1 MRLDKISTLIA
12 SLMLTVTLSQ
22 ASVLTELHGTKGEA
36 GRDLTNLVR
45 KLDTIDYATVGK
57 NEHIEVHYFNKY
69 KEKNL
74 DLLNFYTVIDKAS
87 MRELLIKNPDFGAY
101 APFNLLGY
109 KKLNNAKDGDT
120 TWYGHLNTEV
130 MLDIIGENDKDSRD
144 KFTAMISKLDK
155 LVVDEMKPT
164 TSKKMEFTGEL
175 PAQPLLKMVKKFEG
189 VDDIEEYVEE
199 FVMAHDTLFG
209 KREFIIAGFIDL
221 KFEYG
226 DMDLDFDE
234 YDAYW
239 VSSLCHFQFSNSVF
253 NHDAPHAGV
262 FAPCS
267 VYFYI
272 PKGSNELHVGYATVE
287 NWITTTGIKDEA
299 QLKYMKKIADEVIDV
314 FKELGFEIEA
324 GTGGESANAVKTP
337 RDLSDEIAEL
347 KDIVS
352 HLSKEIEEL
361 KKKEPTKAKT
371 IEVESK
377 VEDKTL
383 KVKKVVQLPKKE
395 FTTAKMIIS
404 DKAPKNLTAYYA
416 SNPQS
421 IDSITTKLQANGFTI
436 LGKNEILK
444 GKVVITITNNEL
456 TKTNSF
462 VSTLNILVN
471 GIDEVRVQNPSY
483 FGAAYLQKNFKYGQF
498 KSTLISL
505 QSVLGDM
512 YEVSDINEFSELEDY
527 NFMFGM
533 PHLDDTIVLAEGDN
547 LLEKLT
553 GKNSEKYVA
562 YRLKLPNGAT
572 LIGHKM
578 RSRDNKFLNKVEAGK
593 NAQLLPY
600 QAMVKDGKAY
610 MLDPKFYLALS
621 LPLLT
626 MSDFMKIATTPDKV
640 EETLKKAYK

>member
-1 MRLDKISTLIA
+1 MKFDKILTLIA
-12 SLMLTVTLSQ
+12 SLMLTATLSQ

-36 GRDLTNLVR
+36 GKDLSNLVK
-45 KLDTIDYATVGK
+45 KLDTIDYSTVGK

-109 KKLNNAKDGDT
+109 KKLANAKDGDT
-120 TWYGHLNTEV
+120 TWYGHLDAEI
-130 MLDIIGENDKDSRD
+130 MLNIIGEKNQASRD
-144 KFTAMISKLDK
+144 KFTAMVSKLDK

-164 TSKKMEFTGEL
+164 VSKTLKFTGEL

-199 FVMAHDTLFG
+199 FIMAHDSLFG

-226 DMDLDFDE
+226 DMDLEFDE

-253 NHDAPHAGV
+253 NHDAPQAGV

-287 NWITTTGIKDEA
+287 NWITTTGITDKA
-299 QLKYMKKIADEVIDV
+299 QLKYMKKIADKVIDV

-324 GTGGESANAVKTP
+324 GTGGKSANALKTP

-347 KDIVS
+347 KDMVNQ
-352 HLSKEIEEL
+352 LSIELNEL
-361 KKKEPTKAKT
+361 KKKE
-371 IEVESK
+371 SK
-377 VEDKTL
+377 VKIKIEDVKEKT
-383 KVKKVVQLPKKE
+383 KIKTEKVVELPKKE
-395 FTTAKMIIS
+395 FSTAKMVIS

-416 SNPQS
+416 SNPQT
-421 IDSITTKLQANGFTI
+421 INSITTKLKANGFTI
-436 LGKNEILK
+436 LGENEILK
-444 GKVVITITNNEL
+444 GKTVITITNNEL

-462 VSTLNILVN
+462 VATINILVN
-471 GIDEVRVQNPSY
+471 GIDEIRVQNPSY

-498 KSTLISL
+498 KSTLTSL
-505 QSVLGDM
+505 QAVLGDM
-512 YEVSDINEFSELEDY
+512 YEVTDINEFSELADY

-533 PHLDDTIVLAEGDN
+533 PHLNDIIELAQGDDLLA
-547 LLEKLT
+547 KLT
-553 GKNSEKYVA
+553 GKNADKYVA
-562 YRLKLPNGAT
+562 YTLALPNGAT
-572 LIGHKM
+572 LVGHKM
-578 RSRDNKFLNKVEAGK
+578 RSRDNKFLNKVEAEK

-600 QAMVKDGKAY
+600 QAMIKDGKAY

-626 MSDFMKIATTPDKV
+626 MTDFMKIATTPDKI

>member
-371 IEVESK
+371 IEVKSK

-421 IDSITTKLQANGFTI
+421 INSITTKLQANGFTI

>member
-1 MRLDKISTLIA
+1 MKFDKILTLIA
-12 SLMLTVTLSQ
+12 SLMLTATLSQ

-36 GRDLTNLVR
+36 GKDLSNLVK
-45 KLDTIDYATVGK
+45 KLDTIDYSTVGK

-109 KKLNNAKDGDT
+109 KKLANAKDGDT
-120 TWYGHLNTEV
+120 TWYGHLDAEI
-130 MLDIIGENDKDSRD
+130 MLNIIGEKNQASRD
-144 KFTAMISKLDK
+144 KFTAMVSKLDK

-164 TSKKMEFTGEL
+164 VSKTLKFTGEL

-199 FVMAHDTLFG
+199 FIMAHDSLFG

-226 DMDLDFDE
+226 DMDLEFDE

-253 NHDAPHAGV
+253 NHDAPQAGV

-287 NWITTTGIKDEA
+287 NWITTTGITDKA
-299 QLKYMKKIADEVIDV
+299 QLKYMKKIADKVIDV

-324 GTGGESANAVKTP
+324 GTGGKSANALKTP

-347 KDIVS
+347 KDMVNQ
-352 HLSKEIEEL
+352 LSIELKEL
-361 KKKEPTKAKT
+361 KKKEP
-371 IEVESK
+371 
-377 VEDKTL
+377 
-383 KVKKVVQLPKKE
+383 KVKIKIEDVKEKSKIKTEKVVELPKKE
-395 FTTAKMIIS
+395 FSTAKMVIS

-416 SNPQS
+416 SNPQT
-421 IDSITTKLQANGFTI
+421 INSITTKLKANGFTI
-436 LGKNEILK
+436 LGENEILK
-444 GKVVITITNNEL
+444 GKTVITITNNEL

-462 VSTLNILVN
+462 VATINILVN
-471 GIDEVRVQNPSY
+471 GIDEIRVQNPSY

-498 KSTLISL
+498 KSTLTSL
-505 QSVLGDM
+505 QAVLGDM
-512 YEVSDINEFSELEDY
+512 YEVTDINEFSELADY

-533 PHLDDTIVLAEGDN
+533 PHLNDIIELAQGDDLLA
-547 LLEKLT
+547 KLT
-553 GKNSEKYVA
+553 GKNADKYVA
-562 YRLKLPNGAT
+562 YTLALPNGAT
-572 LIGHKM
+572 LVGHKM
-578 RSRDNKFLNKVEAGK
+578 RSRDNKFLNKVEAEK

-600 QAMVKDGKAY
+600 QAMIKDGKAY

-626 MSDFMKIATTPDKV
+626 MTDFMKIATTPDKI

>member
-1 MRLDKISTLIA
+1 MKFDKILTLIA
-12 SLMLTVTLSQ
+12 SLMLTATLSQ

-36 GRDLTNLVR
+36 GKDLSNLVK
-45 KLDTIDYATVGK
+45 KLDTIDYSTVGK

-109 KKLNNAKDGDT
+109 KKLANAKDGDT
-120 TWYGHLNTEV
+120 TWYGHLDAEI
-130 MLDIIGENDKDSRD
+130 MLNIIGEKNQASRD
-144 KFTAMISKLDK
+144 KFTAMVSKLDK

-164 TSKKMEFTGEL
+164 VSKTLKFTGEL

-199 FVMAHDTLFG
+199 FIMAHDSLFG

-226 DMDLDFDE
+226 DMDLEFDE

-253 NHDAPHAGV
+253 NHDAPQAGV

-287 NWITTTGIKDEA
+287 NWITTTGITDKA
-299 QLKYMKKIADEVIDV
+299 QLKYMKKIADKVIDV

-324 GTGGESANAVKTP
+324 GTGGKSANALKTP

-347 KDIVS
+347 KDMVNQ
-352 HLSKEIEEL
+352 LSIELKEL
-361 KKKEPTKAKT
+361 KKKEP
-371 IEVESK
+371 
-377 VEDKTL
+377 
-383 KVKKVVQLPKKE
+383 KVKIKIEDVQEKSKIKTEKVVELPKKE
-395 FTTAKMIIS
+395 FSTAKMVIS

-416 SNPQS
+416 SNPQT
-421 IDSITTKLQANGFTI
+421 INSITTKLKANGFTI
-436 LGKNEILK
+436 LGENEILK
-444 GKVVITITNNEL
+444 GKTVITITNNEL

-462 VSTLNILVN
+462 VATINILVN
-471 GIDEVRVQNPSY
+471 GIDEIRVQNPSY

-498 KSTLISL
+498 KSTLTSL
-505 QSVLGDM
+505 QAVLGDM
-512 YEVSDINEFSELEDY
+512 YEVTDINEFSELADY

-533 PHLDDTIVLAEGDN
+533 PHLNDIIELAQGDDLLA
-547 LLEKLT
+547 KLT
-553 GKNSEKYVA
+553 GKNADKYVA
-562 YRLKLPNGAT
+562 YTLALPNGAT
-572 LIGHKM
+572 LVGHKM
-578 RSRDNKFLNKVEAGK
+578 RSRDNKFLNKVEAEK

-600 QAMVKDGKAY
+600 QAMIKDGKAY

-626 MSDFMKIATTPDKV
+626 MTDFMKIATTPDKI